1 MILKQ
6 VQAGFGQ
13 AVVLQA
19 FVRPS
24 CKTGWAVNEEAVVVK
39 FAMPCT
45 TDFFFLLDKARL
57 IEINSGNK
65 SVVTVIPLIFLFC
78 Q

>member
-19 FVRPS
+19 FVRAS
-24 CKTGWAVNEEAVVVK
+24 YKTDRAANEEAMVVN

-45 TDFFFLLDKARL
+45 TDFVFGR
-57 IEINSGNK
+57 
-65 SVVTVIPLIFLFC
+65 
-78 Q
+78 